1 MYTLWEA
8 KPHGAVL
15 LEKIMGVRRARE
27 GEGGNDPEKDGPA
40 AAAVAAEMA
49 QDSESDE
56 DTDFVCMMANEG
68 ISLQSAF
75 SNRKEY
81 TCRHIDSAAT

>member
-1 MYTLWEA
+1 
-8 KPHGAVL
+8 
-15 LEKIMGVRRARE
+15 MGVRRAE
-27 GEGGNDPEKDGPA
+27 GEEGGNDPEKDGPA

-68 ISLQSAF
+68 IGPQSPS
-75 SNRKEY
+75 SNRRSH
-81 TCRHIDSAAT
+81 T